1 MTSYSVLRPQLKK
14 KKQTKRIWTDCLK
27 VKSNKWVNIN
37 NNNDNDNNN
46 NNNEKILL
54 TTMLT
59 IKILF
64 TINSLEKK
72 EKNYSFKTL
81 FTIPVDLKS
90 T

>member
-1 MTSYSVLRPQLKK
+1 MQIKIFLKK
-14 KKQTKRIWTDCLK
+14 LLLK
-27 VKSNKWVNIN
+27 VIIFI
-37 NNNDNDNNN
+37 
-46 NNNEKILL
+46 NEKILL

-72 EKNYSFKTL
+72 KKNYSFKTL